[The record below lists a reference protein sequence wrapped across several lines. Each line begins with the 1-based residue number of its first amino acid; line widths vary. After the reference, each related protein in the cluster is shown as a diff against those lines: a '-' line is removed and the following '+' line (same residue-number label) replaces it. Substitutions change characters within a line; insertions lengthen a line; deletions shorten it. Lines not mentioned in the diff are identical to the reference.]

1 MIVNTWS
8 FLPGPGT
15 LLNSVWKVSKPT
27 PTPPMSWWTPIFLTE
42 KTEENGHLERFYGN
56 VCLRKVV
63 QNDLI
68 CCPGCLE
75 TPSGHS
81 SVVIDR
87 DPPFLTAKM
96 ALFRQVMQTKVVS
109 NEYDFYLKSTSPT
122 LGQSGHPAKV
132 QTRHPPSYSTPTAAQ
147 LSARQVKVM

>member
-1 MIVNTWS
+1 M
-8 FLPGPGT
+8 
-15 LLNSVWKVSKPT
+15 
-27 PTPPMSWWTPIFLTE
+27 FLTE
-42 KTEENGHLERFYGN
+42 RTEETGPLESVYGN
-56 VCLRKVV
+56 ISFGKVV

-68 CCPGCLE
+68 CYPGCLE
-75 TPSGHS
+75 TPSGHP

-96 ALFRQVMQTKVVS
+96 AFLRQVMQTKVVS
-109 NEYDFYLKSTSPT
+109 NEYDFYLKPTSPT
-122 LGQSGHPAKV
+122 LGKSGHPAKV

>member
-1 MIVNTWS
+1 MVPSRSEWCSDSAPSLKISSISPCKTAKMSQLQGFAVSILSKVTTWIQ
-8 FLPGPGT
+8 LPGLRT
-15 LLNSVWKVSKPT
+15 LLNSGWKVSEPT
-27 PTPPMSWWTPIFLTE
+27 PTPPMSWWTPMFLTE

-68 CCPGCLE
+68 GCPGCLE

-87 DPPFLTAKM
+87 DPPFLKAKTP
-96 ALFRQVMQTKVVS
+96 LLRQVI
-109 NEYDFYLKSTSPT
+109 
-122 LGQSGHPAKV
+122 
-132 QTRHPPSYSTPTAAQ
+132 
-147 LSARQVKVM
+147 

>member
-15 LLNSVWKVSKPT
+15 LLNSGWKVSKPT

-42 KTEENGHLERFYGN
+42 KTEENGHLEQLYGN
-56 VCLRKVV
+56 VCLRKVG

-87 DPPFLTAKM
+87 DPRFLTAKTG
-96 ALFRQVMQTKVVS
+96 LLSQVLQTKVVS
-109 NEYDFYLKSTSPT
+109 NHYWDSMTP
-122 LGQSGHPAKV
+122 SGHSSIV
-132 QTRHPPSYSTPTAAQ
+132 IDSDNTILIHFG
-147 LSARQVKVM
+147 VKL